1 MKLQVAF
8 DLLDLDKALEIASEV
23 AEYADILEVG
33 SLLIFKHGDHAVRSF
48 KERFPQKTILA
59 DTKIVDRGKE
69 VTQLFSNAGADWIT
83 VMAGTSRNIIHNVA
97 QSAHELGKRVMLD
110 LLDASSLG
118 QSALEAKS
126 LGADAVLFHRPSSAD
141 QQVTLSERW
150 DMVKG
155 NTQLPIF
162 IAAPVSR
169 ETIHEIISLNPHGL
183 IISSAITQAD
193 NPRQAA
199 EFFHSLLEDN
209 S

>member
-8 DLLDLDKALEIASEV
+8 DLLNLDKALEIAGQV
-23 AEYADILEVG
+23 TDYADILEVG

-48 KERFPQKTILA
+48 KEKFPQKTILA

-69 VTQLFSNAGADWIT
+69 VTQLFASSGADWVT

-126 LGADAVLFHRPSSAD
+126 LGADAVLFHRPPSAD
-141 QQVTLSERW
+141 MQVTLSERW

-155 NTQLPIF
+155 NTQLPVF

-169 ETIHEIISLNPHGL
+169 ENIHEIIALNPYGL
-183 IISSAITQAD
+183 IISSAITQAED
-193 NPRQAA
+193 PRQAA
-199 EFFHSLLEDN
+199 EFFHTLIKES
-209 S
+209 